1 MECRRPY
8 DYALWAVYA
17 AIPTKLGIGEF
28 TKTNAQQIILSME
41 TPTPVTFE
49 AFIEM
54 VKQMRHNQRRFEN
67 LNKPEINETRKDWEK
82 KVDAAVAQ
90 LTDTQIKMF

>member
-1 MECRRPY
+1 
-8 DYALWAVYA
+8 
-17 AIPTKLGIGEF
+17 
-28 TKTNAQQIILSME
+28 ME

-67 LNKPEINETRKDWEK
+67 QNKPEINETRIKCEK
-82 KVDAAVAQ
+82 EVDLVIAQ
-90 LTDTQIKMF
+90 MTDTQIKLW